1 MRDYLAR
8 WTAAEAALALAWAA
22 FAIGLL
28 AHALAREVVGSAG
41 LATFAAW
48 QLTHLWSRV
57 HGREALRPPGERGGG
72 GPVDRRAR

>member
-22 FAIGLL
+22 FAVGLL
-28 AHALAREVVGSAG
+28 ADALARDSVGSAA

-48 QLTHLWSRV
+48 QLAHAWSRV
-57 HGREALRPPGERGGG
+57 YGREALSEP
-72 GPVDRRAR
+72 

>member
-8 WTAAEAALALAWAA
+8 WTAAEAALAVAWAA
-22 FAIGLL
+22 FAVGLL
-28 AHALAREVVGSAG
+28 ADALARDVVGSAV

-57 HGREALRPPGERGGG
+57 HGREALQPPREGGGG
-72 GPVDRRAR
+72 GPVHRRAR